1 MLIMVGVK
9 ETDTGLAPPSM
20 WDLAADKQMMQEDQ
34 PLQVCSLFRIVL
46 ALFLRPT
53 MLWRG
58 GDAQTRNCAVANLP
72 PPLHLAM
79 INNDFMYFLH
89 PYDDLT

>member
-58 GDAQTRNCAVANLP
+58 GDAQTRNCAVANPICLP
-72 PPLHLAM
+72 HSIWP
-79 INNDFMYFLH
+79 
-89 PYDDLT
+89 